1 MSRIQAQLLRRKFRY
16 DESIEEFFGQTADT
30 VKVKKSELE
39 KYQSMEVQ
47 DAEQAW
53 LPPVPFPLL
62 MATQIS

>member
-16 DESIEEFFGQTADT
+16 DESIEEFFVQTADT
-30 VKVKKSELE
+30 VKKSELE

>member
-1 MSRIQAQLLRRKFRY
+1 VSRIQAQLLRRKFRY
-16 DESIEEFFGQTADT
+16 DESIEEFFVQTADT